1 MEELINSCDN
11 NDKLTLLLNI
21 GQGTQST
28 TYSVSNLPDWYD
40 MLGIFAI
47 YGVVAMTI
55 FYSGLW
61 IASKYKGEQR

>member
-1 MEELINSCDN
+1 METPNSCDN
-11 NDKLTLLLNI
+11 SDKLTLILNI
-21 GQGTQST
+21 RQGTQST

-61 IASKYKGEQR
+61 IASKYKGDQR

>member
-21 GQGTQST
+21 RQGTQST

-40 MLGIFAI
+40 ILGIFAI
-47 YGVVAMTI
+47 YGIVAMTI
-55 FYSGLW
+55 FYAGLW
-61 IASKYKGEQR
+61 IASRYMSPY

>member
-1 MEELINSCDN
+1 MEALNSCDE
-11 NDKLTLLLNI
+11 NDKLTILLNI
-21 GQGTQST
+21 RQGTQST

-40 MLGIFAI
+40 MLDIFAI

-61 IASKYKGEQR
+61 IASKYKGDQR

>member
-1 MEELINSCDN
+1 METPNSCDN
-11 NDKLTLLLNI
+11 NDKLTLILNI
-21 GQGTQST
+21 RQGTQST

-61 IASKYKGEQR
+61 IASKYKGDQR

>member
-1 MEELINSCDN
+1 METPNSCDN
-11 NDKLTLLLNI
+11 SDKLTLILNI
-21 GQGTQST
+21 RQGTQST

-61 IASKYKGEQR
+61 IASKNKGEQK

>member
-1 MEELINSCDN
+1 MEELNSCN
-11 NDKLTLLLNI
+11 ENDKLTILLNI
-21 GQGTQST
+21 RQGTQST

-47 YGVVAMTI
+47 YGIVAMTI

-61 IASKYKGEQR
+61 IASKYKGEQK

>member
-1 MEELINSCDN
+1 METPNSCDN
-11 NDKLTLLLNI
+11 SDKLTLILNI
-21 GQGTQST
+21 RQGTQST

-40 MLGIFAI
+40 ILGIFAI

-61 IASKYKGEQR
+61 IASKYKGDQK

>member
-1 MEELINSCDN
+1 METPNSCDN
-11 NDKLTLLLNI
+11 SDKLTLILNI
-21 GQGTQST
+21 RQGTQST

-40 MLGIFAI
+40 ILGIFAI

>member
-1 MEELINSCDN
+1 METPNSCDN
-11 NDKLTLLLNI
+11 SDKLTLILNI
-21 GQGTQST
+21 RQGTQST

-40 MLGIFAI
+40 ILGIFAI

-61 IASKYKGEQR
+61 IASKYKGDQR

>member
-1 MEELINSCDN
+1 MEALNSCDN
-11 NDKLTLLLNI
+11 NDKLTILLNI
-21 GQGTQST
+21 RQGTQST

-47 YGVVAMTI
+47 YGIVAMTI

-61 IASKYKGEQR
+61 IASKSKGEQK

>member
-1 MEELINSCDN
+1 MEELNSCDSS
-11 NDKLTLLLNI
+11 DKLTLLLNI
-21 GQGTQST
+21 RQGTQST

-47 YGVVAMTI
+47 YVIVAMTI

-61 IASKYKGEQR
+61 IASRFITK

>member
-21 GQGTQST
+21 RQGTQST

-40 MLGIFAI
+40 MLAIFAI
-47 YGVVAMTI
+47 YGVVAMVI
-55 FYSGLW
+55 FYAGLW
-61 IASKYKGEQR
+61 IGSRYIT

>member
-1 MEELINSCDN
+1 METPNSCDN
-11 NDKLTLLLNI
+11 SDKLTLILNI
-21 GQGTQST
+21 RQGTQST